1 MMMANTLSEVAV
13 ASSVGLQTPAPPPGT
28 HQPPAAVVLPTPVL
42 AQCYDRD
49 KQAWTIKSD
58 CHSETV
64 RLHMVY
70 KDIHNVAR
78 NHLRYVCWT
87 AYLMRHHGK
96 SGHMDP
102 VPLPGAPFSHYYS
115 QEASDE
121 GIIMETNV
129 AVKEASTANIFILP
143 WSVFNITF
151 QPLSEETPKKCRY

>member
-1 MMMANTLSEVAV
+1 MFQGTVRVHLEMMMANTLSEVAV

-78 NHLRYVCWT
+78 NHLRYRLFPKTVTIRKIHEFRYQCPWR
-87 AYLMRHHGK
+87 LQ
-96 SGHMDP
+96 
-102 VPLPGAPFSHYYS
+102 L
-115 QEASDE
+115 
-121 GIIMETNV
+121 
-129 AVKEASTANIFILP
+129 STGM
-143 WSVFNITF
+143 
-151 QPLSEETPKKCRY
+151 